1 MFGKK
6 LERNLQKD
14 SHSGAALVFTYIQL
28 SLGLSSSLSVYSGG
42 SEVEGFTQKNRRGRE
57 EKVHC
62 SSYMAVEGR
71 RVLRWTASARGLLFS
86 SLGSRKAGFSRAGCH
101 LLV

>member
-28 SLGLSSSLSVYSGG
+28 SLGLSSLSVYSGG
-42 SEVEGFTQKNRRGRE
+42 SEVEGFTQKNGGGGK

-71 RVLRWTASARGLLFS
+71 RVLRWTASARGPLFS